1 MMDEE
6 GGGGAMDVDGDNDDN
21 APPPYVVQTCDW
33 LKSIHSISYPILQ
46 YIINPSIKIHPSIN
60 LLINQLFISSSPIQ
74 ENDRHTNA
82 TTLSGSYRVK

>member
-33 LKSIHSISYPILQ
+33 LKSIHSIFIS
-46 YIINPSIKIHPSIN
+46 NPSIHHKSVHQNPSIN
-60 LLINQLFISSSPIQ
+60 QSINQS
-74 ENDRHTNA
+74 
-82 TTLSGSYRVK
+82 TLYIILSNPRK